1 MQVLLSAGVIQ
12 PDERPRAGV
21 QWRRRVRSADRPEWW
36 AGVVQFIGTIMFNI
50 STWFALST
58 TLDAQEARR
67 RVWTPDLRG
76 SIAFLVASALAFADV
91 ERPWLT
97 WRPRDL
103 GWSVAMLN
111 LVGSIAFGVS
121 ALAAWVNPT
130 TGDAVAARLDN
141 LGTLVGA
148 ICFFFGAL
156 LLIPDQ
162 AGSSAAHDPSD
173 GPDGSAVRTPPPR

>member
-1 MQVLLSAGVIQ
+1 M
-12 PDERPRAGV
+12 
-21 QWRRRVRSADRPEWW
+21 
-36 AGVVQFIGTIMFNI
+36 
-50 STWFALST
+50 
-58 TLDAQEARR
+58 
-67 RVWTPDLRG
+67 WTPDVRG

-91 ERPWLT
+91 DRPWLA

-111 LVGSIAFGVS
+111 MVGSIAFGVS

-130 TGDAVAARLDN
+130 TGDVAAARLDN

-173 GPDGSAVRTPPPR
+173 GPDGSTRQDAAATMTTATAASASPNCWCLAIRSFRKTWAITTVDAG